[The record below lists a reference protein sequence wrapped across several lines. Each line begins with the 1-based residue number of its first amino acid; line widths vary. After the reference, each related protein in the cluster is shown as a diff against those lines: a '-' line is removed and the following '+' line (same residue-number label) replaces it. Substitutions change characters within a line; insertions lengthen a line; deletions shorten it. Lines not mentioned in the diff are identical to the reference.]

1 MDLLKVSN
9 PPVADPLPSSEPT
22 AKESSSLQSPII
34 EGAST
39 HKFDVDIS
47 SWKELHLT
55 LGDGG
60 NGTGSDHGAWLDPVL
75 VKKDGTLVDL
85 TKIKWSKATQ
95 GWGKTGVG
103 ISPTGAKL
111 ARKDGKPMKTGIGTH
126 SVGVITYKKIPS
138 DVVRFK
144 CTVGLASTDHGGK
157 GAVLCKPKTD

>member
-9 PPVADPLPSSEPT
+9 PPVADPLPSEEPT
-22 AKESSSLQSPII
+22 AKESSSSQSPII

-95 GWGKTGVG
+95 GQGKTRVG
-103 ISPTGAKL
+103 ISATGAKL
-111 ARKDGKPMKTGIGTH
+111 ARKDGKPMKTDWH
-126 SVGVITYKKIPS
+126 SFSWCHHLQENTK
-138 DVVRFK
+138 
-144 CTVGLASTDHGGK
+144 
-157 GAVLCKPKTD
+157 